1 MAAVFGRAVALL
13 SFVSI
18 SLSLSL
24 ASCCW
29 IGCHKFRLPLV
40 RGPLEPEI
48 RHVDSFRNKTKEM
61 RENSFMFGPL
71 VVLPF
76 RTTVISF
83 VYGIFCSTLC
93 RQKKF
98 EIKIAFLFFFCFSI
112 LIRSELACVRCAHGR
127 PEREMSKKL
136 GYVRSPNGRFLPG
149 DNRRLP
155 RGEPVFLYLL

>member
-1 MAAVFGRAVALL
+1 MNNVIKIQHGCRFRTGCGAAVFC
-13 SFVSI
+13 FN
-18 SLSLSL
+18 LSLSL

-98 EIKIAFLFFFCFSI
+98 EIKIDFFFFFCFSI
-112 LIRSELACVRCAHGR
+112 LIRSELACVCAAR
-127 PEREMSKKL
+127 T
-136 GYVRSPNGRFLPG
+136 G
-149 DNRRLP
+149 DP
-155 RGEPVFLYLL
+155 KEKCQKS